1 MLDYRLVEAFAAVIE
16 ERGFER
22 AAARLGLTQSAV
34 SQRVRQLEA
43 GLGKVLVVRES
54 PPRPT
59 LAGERLLRHYRQV
72 TGLEAETVAEVGADG
87 GRDASAGDRGE
98 GFQHIPIAVNTDS
111 LAVWL
116 LDAVGPFLARNPVTI
131 EILVD
136 EQDRTLG
143 FLRSGVASGCISPQ
157 RASIQGCA
165 STRIG
170 SMRYLLVA
178 SPAFASRWFPKGFD
192 RGAASLAPIVH
203 SDREDML
210 QRRALVQVF
219 GPRAP
224 NPPAHFV
231 PTAEKYLAFVEA
243 GLGYGLVSDLQALP
257 AIRGGRLVEVSE
269 AARVEVPLY
278 WHRWEHHS
286 ALFRELTE
294 VLVREGGRLLG
305 GGGQG
310 VGAARDAKAAE
321 SSGAAAPASPAGR
334 EGRDSRDRGSGRG
347 PGKARRG

>member
-22 AAARLGLTQSAV
+22 AAIRLGLTQSAV

-72 TGLEAETVAEVGADG
+72 TGLEAETVAEVGGTGGVDG
-87 GRDASAGDRGE
+87 AEGNGLGE

-116 LDAVGPFLARNPVTI
+116 LDAVGPFLSRNPVTF

-136 EQDRTLG
+136 EQDRTLD
-143 FLRSGVASGCISPQ
+143 FLKSGVASGCISPL
-157 RASIQGCA
+157 RASIQGCV

-178 SPAFASRWFPKGFD
+178 SPAFAARWFPKGYD
-192 RGAASLAPIVH
+192 RGAASRAPIVH

-210 QRRALVQVF
+210 QHRALAQVF
-219 GPRAP
+219 KPRPP
-224 NPPAHFV
+224 NPPAHYV

-257 AIRGGRLVEVSE
+257 AIRAGRLVEVCE

-286 ALFRELTE
+286 VLFRELTE

-305 GGGQG
+305 GDGQG
-310 VGAARDAKAAE
+310 ADAAPAAPAAGAARGEGSA
-321 SSGAAAPASPAGR
+321 GAAGDAEPG
-334 EGRDSRDRGSGRG
+334 SRS

>member
-43 GLGKVLVVRES
+43 GLGRVLVVRES

-72 TGLEAETVAEVGADG
+72 SGLEAEAVSEVGGGADG
-87 GRDASAGDRGE
+87 GGGPDGGRGE

-136 EQDRTLG
+136 EQDRTLD

-157 RASIQGCA
+157 GASIQGCV

-178 SPAFASRWFPKGFD
+178 SPAFAARWFGEGFD
-192 RGAASLAPIVH
+192 RRAVSRAPIVH
-203 SDREDML
+203 SDREDRL
-210 QRRALVQVF
+210 QHRALAQVF
-219 GPRAP
+219 RPRP
-224 NPPAHFV
+224 PESPAHYV

-257 AIRGGRLVEVSE
+257 AIREGRLVEVSE

-294 VLVREGGRLLG
+294 VLVREGGHLLG
-305 GGGQG
+305 
-310 VGAARDAKAAE
+310 
-321 SSGAAAPASPAGR
+321 
-334 EGRDSRDRGSGRG
+334 RG
-347 PGKARRG
+347 

>member
-1 MLDYRLVEAFAAVIE
+1 MLDYKLVEAFAAVIE

-22 AAARLGLTQSAV
+22 AAVRLGLTQSAV
-34 SQRVRQLEA
+34 AQRVRQLEA
-43 GLGKVLVVRES
+43 GLGRILVVRES

-72 TGLEAETVAEVGADG
+72 AGLEAETVSEVGADG
-87 GRDASAGDRGE
+87 GGGSEGGRGRE

-136 EQDRTLG
+136 EQDRTLD
-143 FLRSGVASGCISPQ
+143 FLKSGVASGCISPQ
-157 RASIQGCA
+157 GASIQGCV

-178 SPAFASRWFPKGFD
+178 SPAFAARWFPGGFD
-192 RGAASLAPIVH
+192 REAASRAPIVH

-210 QRRALVQVF
+210 QHRALVQVF
-219 GPRAP
+219 RPRP
-224 NPPAHFV
+224 PSPPAHYV

-257 AIRGGRLVEVSE
+257 AIRSGRLVEVSE

-294 VLVREGGRLLG
+294 VLVLEGGRLLG
-305 GGGQG
+305 N
-310 VGAARDAKAAE
+310 
-321 SSGAAAPASPAGR
+321 AGR
-334 EGRDSRDRGSGRG
+334 G
-347 PGKARRG
+347 

>member
-16 ERGFER
+16 EGGFER

-59 LAGERLLRHYRQV
+59 QAGERLLRHYRQV
-72 TGLEAETVAEVGADG
+72 TGLEAETVAEVGAGGSGGAEG
-87 GRDASAGDRGE
+87 GRGGQ

-116 LDAVGPFLARNPVTI
+116 LDAVGPFLARSPATI

-136 EQDRTLG
+136 EQDRTLD
-143 FLRSGVASGCISPQ
+143 FLRSGVAAGCISPQ
-157 RASIQGCA
+157 RASIQGCV
-165 STRIG
+165 STQIG

-178 SPAFASRWFPKGFD
+178 SPSFAARWFPKGFD
-192 RGAASLAPIVH
+192 REAASRAPIVH

-210 QRRALVQVF
+210 QRRALAQAF
-219 GPRAP
+219 RPRP
-224 NPPAHFV
+224 PEPPAHYV

-257 AIRGGRLVEVSE
+257 AIREDRLVEVSE

-310 VGAARDAKAAE
+310 AATGPVASAADAKGAA
-321 SSGAAAPASPAGR
+321 GAAPAGR
-334 EGRDSRDRGSGRG
+334 VATAAARNGRG

>member
-34 SQRVRQLEA
+34 SQRVRQLES

-59 LAGERLLRHYRQV
+59 QAGERLLRHYRQV
-72 TGLEAETVAEVGADG
+72 EGLEAETVSEVGADG
-87 GRDASAGDRGE
+87 GDGGADGSRGAG

-136 EQDRTLG
+136 EQDRTLD
-143 FLRSGVASGCISPQ
+143 FLKSGVASGCISPQ
-157 RASIQGCA
+157 RASIQGCV
-165 STRIG
+165 STMIG

-192 RGAASLAPIVH
+192 REAASKAPIVH

-210 QRRALVQVF
+210 QRRALAQAF
-219 GPRAP
+219 RPRP
-224 NPPAHFV
+224 PDPPAHYV

-257 AIRGGRLVEVSE
+257 AIREGGLVEVSE

-294 VLVREGGRLLG
+294 VLVHEGGRLLG
-305 GGGQG
+305 
-310 VGAARDAKAAE
+310 
-321 SSGAAAPASPAGR
+321 
-334 EGRDSRDRGSGRG
+334 RGSG
-347 PGKARRG
+347 PGTARRG